1 MMWHYKN
8 VTRTEFEKA
17 KDSVEQIMLA
27 LGAEVYDADLPVRS
41 VKSVISGKCEE
52 TFSSERKV
60 FVYNG
65 EFFRVDEVLL
75 SQKPFIVIEFGVFDD
90 FVNNTTED
98 AEPFPYDLTYEEIV
112 KEVRYSMGIEPYA

>member
-1 MMWHYKN
+1 MWHYKN

-65 EFFRVDEVLL
+65 EFFRVDEVLF

-112 KEVRYSMGIEPYA
+112 KEVRYSLGIEPYA

>member
-1 MMWHYKN
+1 MWHYKN
-8 VTRTEFEKA
+8 VTRTEFEEA

-112 KEVRYSMGIEPYA
+112 KEVRYSLGIEPYA

>member
-1 MMWHYKN
+1 MWHYKN

-65 EFFRVDEVLL
+65 EFFRVDEVLF
-75 SQKPFIVIEFGVFDD
+75 SQKPFIVIEFGVLDD
-90 FVNNTTED
+90 FVNNTAED

-112 KEVRYSMGIEPYA
+112 KEVRYSLGIEPYA

>member
-1 MMWHYKN
+1 MWHYKN

-65 EFFRVDEVLL
+65 EFFRVDEVLF
-75 SQKPFIVIEFGVFDD
+75 SQKPFIVIEFGFLDD

>member
-1 MMWHYKN
+1 MWHYKN

-65 EFFRVDEVLL
+65 EFFRVDEVLF
-75 SQKPFIVIEFGVFDD
+75 SQKPFIVIEFGVLDD
-90 FVNNTTED
+90 FVNNTAED

>member
-1 MMWHYKN
+1 MWHYKN

-65 EFFRVDEVLL
+65 EFFRVDEVLF
-75 SQKPFIVIEFGVFDD
+75 SQKPFIVIEFGFLVD

-98 AEPFPYDLTYEEIV
+98 AEPFPYDQTYEEIV
-112 KEVRYSMGIEPYA
+112 KEVRYSLGIEPYA